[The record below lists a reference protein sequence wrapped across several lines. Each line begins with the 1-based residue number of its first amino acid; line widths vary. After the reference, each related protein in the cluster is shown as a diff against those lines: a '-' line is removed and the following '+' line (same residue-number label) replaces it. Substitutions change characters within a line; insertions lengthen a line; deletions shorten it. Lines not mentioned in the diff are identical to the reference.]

1 LPRRQSRPPRSPV
14 SARPLPPVGRAAI
27 VVDGE
32 LPEFRDTLGDPAH
45 RNHRGYDRDTMFT
58 NATSRNDITAA
69 KVGWDDNHVYST
81 FARASR

>member
-1 LPRRQSRPPRSPV
+1 
-14 SARPLPPVGRAAI
+14 
-27 VVDGE
+27 
-32 LPEFRDTLGDPAH
+32 
-45 RNHRGYDRDTMFT
+45 MFT